1 MREPLFLKQNRHKW
15 REYEENLFEEKSEDM
30 DPDRMAELYIQL
42 TDDLAYS
49 RTFYPRSAIV
59 RYLNGLAARTHLLI
73 YQNKKDK
80 SNRFLSFWTE
90 ELPLIYFR
98 AQKYMLYAF
107 LIFTITALMGW
118 LSVMK
123 DPTIANTVFGDEY
136 VEMTITNIQ
145 NNDPTGVYKDDDMF
159 SMFMHI
165 AKNNIG
171 VCFKTFVM
179 GIFFSVGTVFILFRN
194 GFMFG
199 AFLGL
204 FQTHNVLSTAWST
217 VMIHGTLELSA
228 IVIGGAAGMMLGN
241 SFMFPG
247 THTRIQSLQKGA
259 KDGVK
264 IIIGLIPVFT
274 LAAFLESY
282 ITRYSE
288 MPLILKMAIIGLSLA
303 YIVWYYVIF
312 PISINHQIQHER
324 QTPISQK
331 A

>member
-80 SNRFLSFWTE
+80 NNRFLSFWTE

-98 AQKYMLYAF
+98 AQKYMLYSF
-107 LIFTITALMGW
+107 LIFTITTLMGW
-118 LSVMK
+118 MSVMK

-136 VEMTITNIQ
+136 VDMTITNIE
-145 NNDPTGVYKDDDMF
+145 NGDPTGVYKDDDAF
-159 SMFMHI
+159 SMFVHI

-171 VCFKTFVM
+171 VSFYAFVM
-179 GIFFSVGTVFILFRN
+179 GIVFSVGTVYILFNN

-199 AFLGL
+199 AFLGM
-204 FQTHNVLSTAWST
+204 FQTHNVLATAWPV

-247 THTRIQSLQKGA
+247 THTRMESLQRGA

-264 IIIGLIPVFT
+264 IIIGLIPIFT
-274 LAAFLESY
+274 VAAFLESY
-282 ITRYSE
+282 TTRHSD
-288 MPLILKMAIIGLSLA
+288 MPLILKMGIIVLSLA
-303 YIVWYYVIF
+303 YIVWYYVLL
-312 PISINHQIQHER
+312 PISIKNQIQHER